1 MHQELGT
8 YTSAAAARRRAR
20 GKMPTTQGRPLYD
33 ECAKSSVFSGF
44 GTPYIFRDASR
55 LMVDFP

>member
-1 MHQELGT
+1 M
-8 YTSAAAARRRAR
+8 
-20 GKMPTTQGRPLYD
+20 LYG
-33 ECAKSSVFSGF
+33 ECAKSSIFRGF